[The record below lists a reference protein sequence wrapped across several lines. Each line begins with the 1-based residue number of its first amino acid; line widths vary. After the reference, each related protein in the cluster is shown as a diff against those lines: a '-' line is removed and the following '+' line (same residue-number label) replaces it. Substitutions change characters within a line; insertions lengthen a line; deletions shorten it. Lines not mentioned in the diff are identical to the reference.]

1 MNISQRLANIEAN
14 LATTG
19 EPLLGKYP
27 SIIIEGETTPQAVAD
42 TYNAEQGTTY
52 PLDAFRITSIVFT
65 DKPEATN

>member
-1 MNISQRLANIEAN
+1 MNLQTRLNNLEAN
-14 LATTG
+14 LATTS

-65 DKPEATN
+65 NKPEVTN